1 MIYQIFYR
9 SAQAVFSVH
18 IHKNDLQ
25 IILKW
30 YYQYIDRSSLTSS
43 SSDELGPLNPDLPLD
58 QYILF
63 LRMLDS
69 LKQLLVDV
77 RQANSPLLLANFQHL
92 QLFLVQRLDQWLD
105 IDYGNRRFDIHLYL
119 MRFSKWNIKFQL
131 SDWSSKAQIWLV
143 NLKTSLMVHKNQSIH
158 CFDIHDGL

>member
-9 SAQAVFSVH
+9 SAVFPVH

-25 IILKW
+25 IILKR
-30 YYQYIDRSSLTSS
+30 YSPNIDRSS
-43 SSDELGPLNPDLPLD
+43 DILGPSNPDLPLD

-63 LRMLDS
+63 LRMPDS

-92 QLFLVQRLDQWLD
+92 QLFLVQRLD
-105 IDYGNRRFDIHLYL
+105 R
-119 MRFSKWNIKFQL
+119 
-131 SDWSSKAQIWLV
+131 
-143 NLKTSLMVHKNQSIH
+143 
-158 CFDIHDGL
+158 